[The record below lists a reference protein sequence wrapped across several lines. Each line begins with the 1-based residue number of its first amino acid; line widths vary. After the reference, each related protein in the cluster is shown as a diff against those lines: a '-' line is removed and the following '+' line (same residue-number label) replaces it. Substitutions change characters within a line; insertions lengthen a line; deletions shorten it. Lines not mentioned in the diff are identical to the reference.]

1 MRPLEERRKAIRKFR
16 EELGLSQAE
25 LASLAGIGQAMLS
38 RFERGQRDLSQQAMG
53 RIEDAIVKAL
63 SQRDRSAQAAKA
75 ELVNTWGTKDDPLSN
90 LRLLAAM
97 YRVEIPAED
106 QGRETRERVMKKLI
120 AEQQALIHELNRIV
134 DELVELHKEVKTE
147 KDQKIVE
154 LQGRIALLADLLNV
168 ETTQGL
174 AQREVEDLREQ
185 LSHKSEDV
193 GTKAHG

>member
-154 LQGRIALLADLLNV
+154 LPGRIALLADLLNV

>member
-134 DELVELHKEVKTE
+134 DELVELHKEV
-147 KDQKIVE
+147 
-154 LQGRIALLADLLNV
+154 
-168 ETTQGL
+168 
-174 AQREVEDLREQ
+174 
-185 LSHKSEDV
+185 
-193 GTKAHG
+193 